1 MKQTWGNACFT
12 GLLCS
17 CLTGCAGISSA
28 LNTVQATPRM
38 LDDHT
43 VAVSGSGSGT
53 DSMSSVQQAV
63 FRSAARTAKS
73 SGYQYFLVLN
83 EQKTQVPG
91 PSSSYGSKQS
101 RRTYQLAQ
109 PRDELTARFYRT
121 GETDPNQPG
130 LFNVDS
136 VLAESSGQ

>member
-1 MKQTWGNACFT
+1 MDQMWEKALVV
-12 GLLCS
+12 GLLS
-17 CLTGCAGISSA
+17 FLAGCTSLGSA
-28 LNTVQATPRM
+28 LNTVQTMPRM

-43 VAVSGSGSGT
+43 VVISGSGVGT

-63 FRSAARTAKS
+63 FRTAAQTAKS
-73 SGYQYFLVLN
+73 AGYQYFLVLN

-101 RRTYQLAQ
+101 RRTYQLAE

-121 GETDPNQPG
+121 GEIDPNQPG
-130 LFNVDS
+130 LFNTDN
-136 VLAESSGQ
+136 VLAESAR

>member
-1 MKQTWGNACFT
+1 MNQTWKNALFA
-12 GLLCS
+12 GLFSFLA
-17 CLTGCAGISSA
+17 GCASLSSA
-28 LNTVQATPRM
+28 LNTVEATPRM

-43 VAVSGSGSGT
+43 VVISGSGAGT
-53 DSMSSVQQAV
+53 DSMSSVQQEI
-63 FRSAARTAKS
+63 FRTAARTAKS

-101 RRTYQLAQ
+101 RRTYQLAE

-121 GETDPNQPG
+121 GEIDPNQPG
-130 LFNVDS
+130 LFNADS
-136 VLAESSGQ
+136 VLAETTR